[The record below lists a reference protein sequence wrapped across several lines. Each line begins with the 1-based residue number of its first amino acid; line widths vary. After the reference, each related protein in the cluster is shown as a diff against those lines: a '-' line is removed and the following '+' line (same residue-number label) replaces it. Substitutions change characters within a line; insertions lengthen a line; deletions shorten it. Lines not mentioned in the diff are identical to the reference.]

1 MKQLKL
7 IPENIIC
14 YIPCCYANNLY
25 NKIKEVMKGY
35 IIFQKK
41 YLYIND
47 EANVEEWGY
56 TPEGMANN
64 YNHVS
69 ITRNIGL
76 ENISLDEFL
85 DKVYSVDIM
94 RYSY

>member
-1 MKQLKL
+1 
-7 IPENIIC
+7 
-14 YIPCCYANNLY
+14 
-25 NKIKEVMKGY
+25 MKGY
-35 IIFQKK
+35 IIFQNK
-41 YLYIND
+41 YLYKND
-47 EANVEEWGY
+47 DGNVEEWSY
-56 TPEGMANN
+56 KSECMTNE

-85 DKVYSVDIM
+85 DKINSVDIM

>member
-14 YIPCCYANNLY
+14 NIPCWYANNLY
-25 NKIKEVMKGY
+25 NKIKEVMKEY
-35 IIFQKK
+35 IIFQNK
-41 YLYIND
+41 YLWIND
-47 EANVEEWGY
+47 DCNAEEWSHISEII
-56 TPEGMANN
+56 TNE

-85 DKVYSVDIM
+85 DKIQSVDIM